1 MERFYLK
8 ILHGAV
14 IPTVHFM
21 GGIFGGGC
29 WEFPRNKMKGF
40 IENRDRG
47 CDHTLGIY
55 PVWLIVSCQMKK
67 MKDVPTLDRPREKI
81 EKKGV
86 GSCTNPELIEAI
98 LGRGVK
104 NKDVRA
110 IAHDVS
116 AMMTE
121 KNCAVDYAAL
131 REIEGIGPSKAAQIM
146 ACFELGRR
154 HYKEPDGTVKIQKPD
169 DILPLVAEW
178 RDKRQEHFICL
189 TLNGAG
195 EVLNTRIITVGLLN
209 HSLVHPREV
218 FADAIT
224 DRAASI
230 ICVHNHPSG
239 SLEPSSQDI
248 AITRQVQEAGTL
260 LGIQLLDHIII
271 TKTGFCSMKE
281 RGLL

>member
-1 MERFYLK
+1 MKIRLECSSCMLVAREHHVRF
-8 ILHGAV
+8 H
-14 IPTVHFM
+14 T
-21 GGIFGGGC
+21 
-29 WEFPRNKMKGF
+29 NKMKGF
-40 IENRDRG
+40 IEKRDTG
-47 CDHTLGIY
+47 CYWRFGFFSGVALSG
-55 PVWLIVSCQMKK
+55 CKMKK
-67 MKDVPTLDRPREKI
+67 MKDVPERDRPREKI
-81 EKKGV
+81 AVKGV
-86 GSCTNPELIEAI
+86 TSLSNPELLEAI
-98 LGRGVK
+98 IGRGVK

-110 IAHDVS
+110 IAHDIS

-121 KNCAVDYAAL
+121 KSRAVDYASL
-131 REIEGIGPSKAAQIM
+131 REIEGIGPGKAAQIM

-154 HYKEPDGTVKIQKPD
+154 YYKEPDGTVKIQKPD

-178 RDKRQEHFICL
+178 RDKKQEYFVCL

-218 FADAIT
+218 FADAIA

-248 AITRQVQEAGTL
+248 AITRQVQEAGSL